1 MKTNLSDGDVAGLLR
16 IAGEVGEL
24 EHDVQLRRTHILAG
38 LLGLV
43 GGCGAVCV
51 EMDPNHVEDT
61 GWALPDTITLAGM
74 FTRHKAMISEYL
86 TGRLAALD
94 PCTPHLL
101 RRGG

>member
-24 EHDVQLRRTHILAG
+24 EHDVQLRRTHILRG
-38 LLGLV
+38 LLALV

-51 EMDPNHVEDT
+51 EMDPDQIDDS
-61 GWALPDTITLAGM
+61 GWAIPDTISIAGM
-74 FTRHKAMISEYL
+74 MCAHQQLLSRYL

-94 PCTPHLL
+94 PCVPHLL
-101 RRGG
+101 RR